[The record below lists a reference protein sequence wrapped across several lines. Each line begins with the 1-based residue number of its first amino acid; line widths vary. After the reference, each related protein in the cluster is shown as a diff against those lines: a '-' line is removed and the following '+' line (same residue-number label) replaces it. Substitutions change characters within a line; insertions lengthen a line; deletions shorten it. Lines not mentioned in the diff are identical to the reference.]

1 MKHLKTYEKLLKF
14 SDKKVVNHPLKS
26 LTEKIIEVLNELR
39 KLDTETHGYNTIRKQ
54 WRFGSKITKSFN
66 DSGDINISYH
76 GWESMTSF
84 NLLTFRFWLSDDTIT
99 FQINHNNVEK
109 FNNYSIELY
118 NFIYLKFRNNID
130 TFYKKMRDREIYTFN
145 ISELNNI
152 IEELDNFHDYL
163 EIKLNTNKYNL

>member
-1 MKHLKTYEKLLKF
+1 
-14 SDKKVVNHPLKS
+14 
-26 LTEKIIEVLNELR
+26 
-39 KLDTETHGYNTIRKQ
+39 
-54 WRFGSKITKSFN
+54 
-66 DSGDINISYH
+66 
-76 GWESMTSF
+76 MTSF